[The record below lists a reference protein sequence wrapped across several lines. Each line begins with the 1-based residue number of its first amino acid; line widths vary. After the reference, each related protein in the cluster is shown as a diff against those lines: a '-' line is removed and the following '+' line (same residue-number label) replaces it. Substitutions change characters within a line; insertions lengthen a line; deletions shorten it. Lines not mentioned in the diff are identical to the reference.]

1 MEKIYIYK
9 YYSKDNVCFN
19 ETIDVTYLPNKNIYL
34 SELFKKN
41 ILNRRIFNLTDK
53 EKVLESSDIF
63 GKYLYVFSD
72 KELDFNALMEKYFK
86 EQLDR
91 FKSKGKRIIK
101 V

>member
-9 YYSKDNVCFN
+9 YYLEDNVCFS
-19 ETIDVTYLPNKNIYL
+19 EAIDVTYLPNKNIYL

-41 ILNRRIFNLTDK
+41 ILNRRIFDPLDK

-72 KELDFNALMEKYFK
+72 RELNFNALMEKYLK

-91 FKSKGKRIIK
+91 FKSRRIIK
-101 V
+101 EN

>member
-9 YYSKDNVCFN
+9 YYSKDNICFN
-19 ETIDVTYLPNKNIYL
+19 ETIYVTYLPNKNIYL

-41 ILNRRIFNLTDK
+41 ILNRRIFNPIDMG
-53 EKVLESSDIF
+53 KVLESSDIF

-72 KELDFNALMEKYFK
+72 RELDFNVLTEEYLK

-91 FKSKGKRIIK
+91 FKSKRIIK
-101 V
+101 GCE

>member
-41 ILNRRIFNLTDK
+41 ILNKRIFDPTDM

-63 GKYLYVFSD
+63 GKYLYVFSNR
-72 KELDFNALMEKYFK
+72 ELDFNVLMEKYLK

-91 FKSKGKRIIK
+91 FKSKRIIK
-101 V
+101 EN